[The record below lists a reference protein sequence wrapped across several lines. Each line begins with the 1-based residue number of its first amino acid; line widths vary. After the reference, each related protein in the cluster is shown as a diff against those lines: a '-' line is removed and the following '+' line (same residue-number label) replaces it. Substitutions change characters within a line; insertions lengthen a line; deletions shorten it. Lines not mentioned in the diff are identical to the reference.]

1 MGGPRPDPS
10 SGWQR
15 DNALTEFVNG
25 SLHTRRDEAAAQ
37 RALDLI
43 ESDHFRTTATQML
56 EKWQAGKAK

>member
-43 ESDHFRTTATQML
+43 ESDNFRTTATQML